1 MSDTPKILPIEDDV
15 AIAGSLRRVLVRN
28 GYDIEIIT
36 RGDEGLERAQR
47 ERFDVVLTDFKL
59 PGLDGL
65 ELVKR
70 LHAVRPLLP
79 VIVMTAH
86 GTTET
91 AIEATKLG
99 AYDYVLKPFEVEELL
114 DLINKA
120 TTSRLASE
128 PVEMGA
134 PISARDAIIG
144 NSRVMQTVYKEIG
157 RIAAKPVTVLVRG
170 ETGTGKELIARALS
184 TQQSRRQAVH
194 CRQLRCDSGNAARK
208 RTVRPRTRR
217 IHRSQRT

>member
-1 MSDTPKILPIEDDV
+1 MSDTPKILLIEDDV

-28 GYDIEIIT
+28 GYDIEITT

-91 AIEATKLG
+91 TIEATKLG

-128 PVEMGA
+128 PVEMVHRF
-134 PISARDAIIG
+134 P
-144 NSRVMQTVYKEIG
+144 RVT
-157 RIAAKPVTVLVRG
+157 P
-170 ETGTGKELIARALS
+170 S
-184 TQQSRRQAVH
+184 
-194 CRQLRCDSGNAARK
+194 
-208 RTVRPRTRR
+208 
-217 IHRSQRT
+217 